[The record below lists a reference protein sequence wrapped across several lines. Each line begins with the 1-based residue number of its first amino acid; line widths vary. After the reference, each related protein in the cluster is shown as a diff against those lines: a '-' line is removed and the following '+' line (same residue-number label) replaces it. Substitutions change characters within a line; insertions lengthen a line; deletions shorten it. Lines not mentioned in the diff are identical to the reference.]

1 MEELPRIL
9 LKLLGVAALV
19 LLNGFFVAA
28 EFALVKMRHTQLDLL
43 IAKGHRR
50 ARIARMGS
58 GCVQRDSRIHVPGRW
73 SPEVTGKPSLPPVRT
88 GSGTG

>member
-9 LKLLGVAALV
+9 LKLLGVVVLV

-43 IAKGHRR
+43 IAKGTAGRESR
-50 ARIARMGS
+50 ARSFAIWTPPS
-58 GCVQRDSRIHVPGRW
+58 GR
-73 SPEVTGKPSLPPVRT
+73 PSWASQWRVWDWAY
-88 GSGTG
+88 